1 MVRFVSC
8 TELYDTIQKMSL
20 ESKEILWVCSPYLGS
35 DAHQVFS
42 QEILKNPPTDIRF
55 VFRVNDVAVKRG
67 EVNPYEVQYFMEHF
81 KSSSVK
87 SNDNFHSKIYIFDKT
102 ALVTSAN
109 LTKTAFES
117 NIEAGVL
124 LDGPEV
130 DEVKSFF
137 ERSLWENAKPI
148 KDVKKYTKMWNV
160 IKKSDPPSSYSKKT
174 KAHTKIKD
182 WTDDYVD
189 TWYFVITDALSK
201 KTERKIKK
209 ETNWS
214 NRLSLVGDIGPNSF
228 KQLKLGDLAFIANL
242 NKKRGKIEVE
252 LARIFDK
259 SRVETD
265 EGDLHFAYDIE
276 KTYLLERD
284 RFYDMLKRASIGSK
298 TWEIALNK
306 NQIELMTETL
316 SPIKHKKTAKS

>member
-1 MVRFVSC
+1 MVRFLSC
-8 TELYDTIQKMSL
+8 SELYDAIQKMSL
-20 ESKEILWVCSPYLGS
+20 ELKDTLWVCSPYLGS

-42 QEILKNPPTDIRF
+42 QEILKNPPADIRF

-81 KSSSVK
+81 KNSVK
-87 SNDNFHSKIYIFDKT
+87 SNDNFHSKIYIFDKC

-109 LTKTAFES
+109 LTKTAFENNVES
-117 NIEAGVL
+117 GVL
-124 LDGPEV
+124 LEGPEV

-137 ERSLWENAKPI
+137 EKSLWQNAKPI

-160 IKKSDPPSSYSKKT
+160 IKKSEPPTSYSKKT

-182 WTDDYVD
+182 WSDDYVD
-189 TWYFVITDALSK
+189 TWYFVITDPLSK
-201 KTERKIKK
+201 KAERKIKK

-214 NRLSLVGDIGPNSF
+214 TRLSLVGDIGPNSF

-284 RFYDMLKRASIGSK
+284 RFYDMLKRVSIGSK
-298 TWEIALNK
+298 TCEIVLNK
-306 NQIELMTETL
+306 NQVELMTETL
-316 SPIKHKKTAKS
+316 SPTKHKKTKKS